1 MIEAI
6 PMPNFWRAPID
17 NDCGNLMP
25 QRYAQW
31 KIASMYLT
39 HKSWDDFDA
48 KTPVIKEEENQ
59 VSITYTY
66 YLPTSPRS
74 ECELTYTV
82 FGDGTIETRL
92 SYDPVKGLCDM
103 PEFGVM
109 FKLNADYDN
118 VEWYGLGPQE
128 TYADRTQGAKLG
140 IYKNKVKDNMAKYLV
155 PQECGNKT
163 GVRYAK
169 VTDYKGRGML
179 FEGDGMNFSA
189 LPYTPHEMEN
199 AHHPYELPP
208 VHYTVVRVAKAQ
220 MGVGGDDSWGAK
232 THEEFLIPV
241 TKKLEFSFRI
251 KGI

>member
-1 MIEAI
+1 MIISHIHGNHDEMKKI
-6 PMPNFWRAPID
+6 TIKSILYCLSRKKYSKIFWV
-17 NDCGNLMP
+17 
-25 QRYAQW
+25 
-31 KIASMYLT
+31 S
-39 HKSWDDFDA
+39 KSA
-48 KTPVIKEEENQ
+48 MN
-59 VSITYTY
+59 
-66 YLPTSPRS
+66 
-74 ECELTYTV
+74 
-82 FGDGTIETRL
+82 
-92 SYDPVKGLCDM
+92 
-103 PEFGVM
+103 EFY
-109 FKLNADYDN
+109 F
-118 VEWYGLGPQE
+118 
-128 TYADRTQGAKLG
+128 
-140 IYKNKVKDNMAKYLV
+140 KNKVKDNMAKYLV

-220 MGVGGDDSWGAK
+220 MGVGGGDSWGAK

-241 TKKLEFSFRI
+241 TKKLEFSFRF